1 MAEEQPQNR
10 GADPPQ
16 NNLNIMAAAA
26 ERLSCLAEAAASAS
40 EENNSAGP
48 ASPVLSQSSSA
59 GSMSPSA
66 TRPKLVLPALTAAVE
81 QDLALTKGSSRA
93 QGTSAMASSKPLSIE
108 SRPEYADYPL
118 CDIAT
123 PHPNDVC
130 KCLQP
135 VAATLASL

>member
-1 MAEEQPQNR
+1 MAKEAPQNR
-10 GADPPQ
+10 GAEPPQ

-40 EENNSAGP
+40 EDNSSAGP
-48 ASPVLSQSSSA
+48 TSPTDSA
-59 GSMSPSA
+59 IPSA

>member
-1 MAEEQPQNR
+1 MAKEAPQNR
-10 GADPPQ
+10 GADPPTNT

-40 EENNSAGP
+40 EDNSSAGP
-48 ASPVLSQSSSA
+48 TSPNDSA
-59 GSMSPSA
+59 SPSA

-130 KCLQP
+130 K
-135 VAATLASL
+135 